1 MAAKILVV
9 DDERPIAEILKFNL
23 AKEGYEVSVA
33 FDGQEAIAKAREQEP
48 DLIVLDIMLPAMDGF
63 EVCREI
69 RKASRVPILML
80 TAKDG
85 EIDKVLGLELGA
97 DDYVTKPFSP
107 REILA
112 RVKAILRRSQPS
124 AHDEGEDQVIKCHD
138 LMLNTATYDVTK
150 AGEPVALSFREFE
163 LLKFLALRAGQV
175 FTREVLLSEVWGYE
189 YFGDTRTV
197 DVTIR
202 RLREKIEDNPSEP
215 RYIQT
220 KRGVGYS
227 FRKS

>member
-1 MAAKILVV
+1 MASRILVV
-9 DDERPIAEILKFNL
+9 DDERPIAEILRFNL
-23 AKEGYEVSVA
+23 AKEGYEVDVA
-33 FDGQEAIAKAREQEP
+33 YDGKEAVEKARHVNP
-48 DLIVLDIMLPAMDGF
+48 DLVVLDIMLPSMDGF

-69 RKASRVPILML
+69 RKSSKVPILML
-80 TAKDG
+80 TAKDS

-107 REILA
+107 REIIA
-112 RVKAILRRSQPS
+112 RVKAILRRAQPR
-124 AHDEGEDQVIKCHD
+124 AEEAGEVIRCHD
-138 LMLNTATYDVTK
+138 LVLNTSTYDVTK
-150 AGEPVALSFREFE
+150 EGQPVALSFREFE
-163 LLKFLALRAGQV
+163 LLKFLAIHQGQV